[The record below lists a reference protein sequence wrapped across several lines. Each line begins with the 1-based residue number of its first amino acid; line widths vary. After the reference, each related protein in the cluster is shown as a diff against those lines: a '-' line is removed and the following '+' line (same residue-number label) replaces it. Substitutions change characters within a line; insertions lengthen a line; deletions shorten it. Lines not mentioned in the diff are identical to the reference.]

1 MSMYKVTLIN
11 DGLET
16 VIHHPDFNDLKLQRG
31 IIRQGINVA
40 DSFTFTIL
48 PNNPGYNLI
57 RPLRTLVRVE
67 NMLTGKTEFD
77 GRILMPTESMSES
90 GAFVKTYVCES
101 ELGYL
106 NDSRQR
112 HGEYHDLSVR
122 EFLEV
127 IIENHNRDIAGDPI
141 DKTFVVGEVTVST
154 STGTVYRYLGYES
167 TFDTIEDK
175 LINRLGGELRVRK
188 ENGIRY
194 LDYVVPEKI
203 VKPVEIRLAKNL
215 KSITKEIDPTEVFTH
230 LVPLGIRIESDDP
243 DDTDVSQKRLTI
255 ESVNDGK
262 DYLVDEEMKAA
273 LDGAVIVKEMVW
285 DDITVPSI
293 LKTRG
298 EQYIREHNRIKT
310 KYTITQLDLFPLGL
324 DVESIE
330 LGYYYRIIN
339 PVMGIDEE
347 LRVIGKTI
355 DIINPNQNDL
365 TVGDQFKTAAEYQAE
380 LNKSA
385 ARVVELESII
395 SRQAQTIGALRQE
408 LGLVDDAVKDAQQA
422 IEDMDIEALNQAVL
436 ALEQAIQNLQEAIE
450 AIPSY
455 EPATPE
461 KDGLM
466 SASDKAK
473 LDLIQVLESIDL
485 DALKE
490 KLNLISVTEAVD
502 LDGLVQR
509 VEALE
514 NEVFPPEQE

>member
-1 MSMYKVTLIN
+1 
-11 DGLET
+11 
-16 VIHHPDFNDLKLQRG
+16 
-31 IIRQGINVA
+31 
-40 DSFTFTIL
+40 
-48 PNNPGYNLI
+48 
-57 RPLRTLVRVE
+57 
-67 NMLTGKTEFD
+67 
-77 GRILMPTESMSES
+77 
-90 GAFVKTYVCES
+90 
-101 ELGYL
+101 
-106 NDSRQR
+106 
-112 HGEYHDLSVR
+112 
-122 EFLEV
+122 
-127 IIENHNRDIAGDPI
+127 
-141 DKTFVVGEVTVST
+141 
-154 STGTVYRYLGYES
+154 LGYES

-215 KSITKEIDPTEVFTH
+215 KSITKEVDPTEVFTH

-243 DDTDVSQKRLTI
+243 DDTDASQKRLTV

-298 EQYIREHNRIKT
+298 EQYIREYNRIKT

-395 SRQAQTIGALRQE
+395 SRQGQTIGALRQE
-408 LGLVDDAVKDAQQA
+408 LGFVDDAVKDVQQA
-422 IEDMDIEALNQAVL
+422 IEDMDIEALNQAVS

-455 EPATPE
+455 EPATP
-461 KDGLM
+461 
-466 SASDKAK
+466 
-473 LDLIQVLESIDL
+473 
-485 DALKE
+485 
-490 KLNLISVTEAVD
+490 
-502 LDGLVQR
+502 
-509 VEALE
+509 
-514 NEVFPPEQE
+514 

>member
-1 MSMYKVTLIN
+1 
-11 DGLET
+11 
-16 VIHHPDFNDLKLQRG
+16 
-31 IIRQGINVA
+31 
-40 DSFTFTIL
+40 
-48 PNNPGYNLI
+48 
-57 RPLRTLVRVE
+57 
-67 NMLTGKTEFD
+67 
-77 GRILMPTESMSES
+77 
-90 GAFVKTYVCES
+90 
-101 ELGYL
+101 
-106 NDSRQR
+106 
-112 HGEYHDLSVR
+112 
-122 EFLEV
+122 
-127 IIENHNRDIAGDPI
+127 
-141 DKTFVVGEVTVST
+141 
-154 STGTVYRYLGYES
+154 
-167 TFDTIEDK
+167 
-175 LINRLGGELRVRK
+175 
-188 ENGIRY
+188 
-194 LDYVVPEKI
+194 
-203 VKPVEIRLAKNL
+203 
-215 KSITKEIDPTEVFTH
+215 
-230 LVPLGIRIESDDP
+230 RIESDNP
-243 DDTDVSQKRLTI
+243 DDTDASQKRLTI

-310 KYTITQLDLFPLGL
+310 KHTITQLDLFPLGL

-330 LGYYYRIIN
+330 RGYYYRIIN

-408 LGLVDDAVKDAQQA
+408 LGFVDASVKDVQQA
-422 IEDMDIEALNQAVL
+422 IEDMDIEALNQAVS

>member
-1 MSMYKVTLIN
+1 MYKVILIN
-11 DGLET
+11 DGVET
-16 VIHHPDFNDLKLQRG
+16 VVHHPAFNDLKLQSG
-31 IIRQGINVA
+31 VIRQGINVA
-40 DSFTFTIL
+40 DSFNFTIL
-48 PNNPGYNLI
+48 PKNPGYNLI
-57 RPLRTLVRVE
+57 RPLTTLVKVE
-67 NMLTGKTEFD
+67 NMLTGKIEFD

-90 GAFVKTYVCES
+90 GAFAKTYVCES

-127 IIENHNRDIAGDPI
+127 IIENHNRDIDGDPI
-141 DKTFVVGEVTVST
+141 DKKFVVGNVTVST
-154 STGTVYRYLGYES
+154 GSGTVYRYLGYES
-167 TFDTIEDK
+167 TFDTIDDK
-175 LINRLGGELRVRK
+175 LISRLGGELRIRREGGV
-188 ENGIRY
+188 RY
-194 LDYVVPEKI
+194 LDYLVPEKI

-215 KSITKEIDPTEVFTH
+215 KSITKEVDPTEVITH
-230 LVPLGIRIESDDP
+230 LVPLGERLESDDP
-243 DDTDVSQKRLTI
+243 DATDASQRRLTI
-255 ESVNDGK
+255 ESVNNGK
-262 DYLVDEEMKAA
+262 DYLVDVQMKTA
-273 LDGAVIVKEMVW
+273 LNGAVIVKEMIW

-298 EQYIREHNRIKT
+298 QQYLQEHNRIKT

-330 LGYYYRIIN
+330 LGYYYPVIN
-339 PVMGIDEE
+339 PVMGINEE

-355 DIINPNQNDL
+355 DIINPNRNEL
-365 TVGDQFKTAAEYQAE
+365 TFGDQFLTGAEYQVKA
-380 LNKSA
+380 NRSA
-385 ARVVELESII
+385 AKVVELESII
-395 SRQAQTIGALRQE
+395 SRQLRTISALRNE
-408 LGLVDDAVKDAQQA
+408 LGDVDGAVKDVQQA
-422 IEDMDIEALNQAVL
+422 IEDMDIEALNQAVS
-436 ALEQAIQNLQEAIE
+436 ALEQAIQNLQDAIE

-514 NEVFPPEQE
+514 NEVFPPEE